1 MPQDSNHPDTPSRAS
16 LQRENAALRRLLALF
31 SRQLYGRVMPGL
43 FTLLPEDDASSG
55 ETAAGEYDENAEYA
69 QESSPGVLHETAAAY
84 HVSEPTSIPSD
95 FPSED
100 VTLKLPAAECAGMS
114 PAGFERTEAVA
125 ARPAVVLRNIRRT
138 LYVSNDGSGVAAA
151 ARAPALFPDPC
162 GGPLVFDASFAA
174 LTAELRVEGMTYR
187 AISERMMAENG
198 LTISEEALRGLV
210 SAAAETIMPVCNK
223 LIVRTLPDWM
233 NIRRMFEEAKTG
245 GDWFAEDF
253 LKKIHALRELEEYA
267 RLSAERNGGSPEDL
281 YRERRA
287 VRARSR
293 KITAEFFELCRRT
306 LPGIDAQSPLAETIR
321 HALEL
326 ESRLCEFLYDPRLE
340 LSCANPET
348 PVADPFTALAVCA
361 DECRMRG
368 VSFRVWLE
376 HALIM
381 LKQPEPPP
389 PETLFPR

>member
-1 MPQDSNHPDTPSRAS
+1 MTQDRNHPAAPSRAS
-16 LQRENAALRRLLALF
+16 LQRENAALKRHLELL

-43 FTLLPEDDASSG
+43 FSLPPEDDASSG
-55 ETAAGEYDENAEYA
+55 ETDVEEHDEEAVFA
-69 QESSPGVLHETAAAY
+69 QKNSPGVLHETAAAY
-84 HVSEPTSIPSD
+84 HVSEPTSIPAD

-114 PAGFERTEAVA
+114 AAGFERTEAVA
-125 ARPAVVLRNIRRT
+125 ARQAVVLRNIRRT
-138 LYVSNDGSGVAAA
+138 LYVSNDGSGAAA
-151 ARAPALFPDPC
+151 AALAPALFPDPS

-174 LTAELRVEGMTYR
+174 LTAELRVEGMTFR
-187 AISERMMAENG
+187 SISERMKKENG
-198 LTISEEALRGLV
+198 LSISEEALRGLV
-210 SAAAETIMPVCNK
+210 SAAAETIMPVCNR

-233 NIRRMFEEAKTG
+233 NIRRMFEEAKAG

-253 LKKIHALRELEEYA
+253 LKKIHALRELEEHA
-267 RLSAERNGGSPEDL
+267 RLRAERSGGSPEDL
-281 YRERRA
+281 YRERRI

-306 LPGIDAQSPLAETIR
+306 LPGIDARSPLAETIR

-326 ESRLCEFLYDPRLE
+326 ESRLCGFLYDPRLE

-368 VSFRVWLE
+368 VSFQIGRASCRERV
-376 HALIM
+376 LI
-381 LKQPEPPP
+381 PV
-389 PETLFPR
+389 